1 MNHIK
6 IFRLQQRKELK
17 RYMRSGRRF
26 NVQVTGVQKKT
37 KQNGESNTA
46 IFEEIVAENFS
57 KLIKAERKK
66 HLYDKGRG
74 FF

>member
-17 RYMRSGRRF
+17 SYMRSGRK
-26 NVQVTGVQKKT
+26 VLCTSHWGPKK
-37 KQNGESNTA
+37 NNRESNTA

-57 KLIKAERKK
+57 KLIKAEWEK
-66 HLYDKGRG
+66 HLYDKGRE

>member
-26 NVQVTGVQKKT
+26 NVQVTGVQKK
-37 KQNGESNTA
+37 KKKNGESNTA

-66 HLYDKGRG
+66 HLYDKGRE